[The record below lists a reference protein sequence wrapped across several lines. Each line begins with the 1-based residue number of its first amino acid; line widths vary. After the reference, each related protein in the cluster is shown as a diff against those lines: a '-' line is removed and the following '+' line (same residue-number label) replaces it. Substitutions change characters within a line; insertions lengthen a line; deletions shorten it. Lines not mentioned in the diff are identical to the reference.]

1 MTTRIP
7 TTASSVRR
15 VAAVAVMGAFALS
28 ACTATPDTASPS
40 ASTPAVADAA
50 SGDTDGAEGLP
61 SESTRAVTPE
71 DVMPPERDETADGVD
86 ETGEDS
92 VANLA
97 EATPEVDDAASGDVD
112 VAAPPDEAIA
122 AEGEWGGAETDDPTA
137 VVDPVEVEAAGH
149 TIAEPES
156 EPVTTT
162 TAAPEPEPEQPE
174 PEPTPEPEPEPTPE
188 PEQPEPEPE
197 PEASLPDCVPRT
209 VLDTPCID
217 RNGVEQNVQSQ
228 LNESFGGGYI
238 GADWYMDTL
247 STIGNHPRDHDNDTH
262 RVTVFDPDWETNAL
276 GDPAVLEAVHPAA
289 RGGRPQPMPGHYHG
303 HLPPFAPAVQAWSD
317 WCFFDFEMTV
327 NWPDD
332 VLPPSDSTYFCSVVL
347 HEMAFHLSHLG
358 ASEDCILPSATA
370 KIEAAEQ
377 RALSWFT
384 LSGSPER
391 AASAAL
397 SVATNHLHCPNVIY
411 PDPDAVVTLEDHY
424 ALVVLYGGQAATSFA
439 DFAASARGRSGDG
452 EPSQLALRMT
462 AIGRIP
468 NFTAGT

>member
-28 ACTATPDTASPS
+28 ACTAAPDTASPA

-71 DVMPPERDETADGVD
+71 DVMLPERDETADGVG

-92 VANLA
+92 VANVA

-162 TAAPEPEPEQPE
+162 TAAPEPEPVTTTTAAPEPEPEQPE
-174 PEPTPEPEPEPTPE
+174 PELEPTPEPE

-209 VLDTPCID
+209 VL
-217 RNGVEQNVQSQ
+217 
-228 LNESFGGGYI
+228 
-238 GADWYMDTL
+238 
-247 STIGNHPRDHDNDTH
+247 
-262 RVTVFDPDWETNAL
+262 
-276 GDPAVLEAVHPAA
+276 GD
-289 RGGRPQPMPGHYHG
+289 
-303 HLPPFAPAVQAWSD
+303 
-317 WCFFDFEMTV
+317 C
-327 NWPDD
+327 
-332 VLPPSDSTYFCSVVL
+332 
-347 HEMAFHLSHLG
+347 
-358 ASEDCILPSATA
+358 
-370 KIEAAEQ
+370 
-377 RALSWFT
+377 
-384 LSGSPER
+384 
-391 AASAAL
+391 
-397 SVATNHLHCPNVIY
+397 
-411 PDPDAVVTLEDHY
+411 
-424 ALVVLYGGQAATSFA
+424 
-439 DFAASARGRSGDG
+439 
-452 EPSQLALRMT
+452 
-462 AIGRIP
+462 
-468 NFTAGT
+468 